1 MNYMAYGEGPRCSF
15 TRTTGGK
22 TCAGFYLVIYVFLF
36 IFLSVCVC
44 IYINIYIYIDRGIDN

>member
-1 MNYMAYGEGPRCSF
+1 MAYGEGPRCSF